1 MALRVYF
8 RSLLEGCGRAG
19 NLSLFKEI
27 EMDIKHIKSLLAS
40 ARRNGTKTE
49 QAADRLAP
57 LEEQTQGLIIVGEE
71 DFKAAKDLIEKSD
84 EGGWLDLLRLE
95 PVVIVILLVT
105 LGFIAY
111 IAWQIQSMP
120 PVTK

>member
-1 MALRVYF
+1 
-8 RSLLEGCGRAG
+8 
-19 NLSLFKEI
+19 
-27 EMDIKHIKSLLAS
+27 MDIKHIKSLIAS
-40 ARRNGTKTE
+40 ARRNGTKNE

-84 EGGWLDLLRLE
+84 EVGWSDLLRFE

-105 LGFIAY
+105 LGFIAF
-111 IAWQIQSMP
+111 IALQIQSMP
-120 PVTK
+120 LMTK

>member
-1 MALRVYF
+1 MAFRVYF
-8 RSLLEGCGRAG
+8 RSLLNGCGRTG

-27 EMDIKHIKSLLAS
+27 EMDIKHIKSLIAS

-84 EGGWLDLLRLE
+84 EVRWRDLLRLE

-105 LGFIAY
+105 LGFIAF
-111 IAWQIQSMP
+111 IAGQIQSMP
-120 PVTK
+120 LITK

>member
-1 MALRVYF
+1 MAFRVYF
-8 RSLLEGCGRAG
+8 RSLLDGRGRTG

-27 EMDIKHIKSLLAS
+27 EMDIKQIKSLIAS

-71 DFKAAKDLIEKSD
+71 DFKAAKDLIERSD
-84 EGGWLDLLRLE
+84 EVRWSDLLRFE

-105 LGFIAY
+105 LGFIAF

-120 PVTK
+120 LVTK